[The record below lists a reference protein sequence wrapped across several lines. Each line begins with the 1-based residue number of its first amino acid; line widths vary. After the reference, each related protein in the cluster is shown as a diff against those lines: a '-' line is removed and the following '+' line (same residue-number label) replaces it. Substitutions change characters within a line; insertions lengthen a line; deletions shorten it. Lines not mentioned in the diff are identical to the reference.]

1 MKKQPNPLINLRN
14 MKQPPL
20 INQRNMNLP
29 PLINQRNIQQPPLIN
44 PQNTKQNLLQ
54 NMKNQPIPQKN
65 MFTPPQSTMRDK
77 QLNPNTK
84 NPNLSKNTYRKVL
97 MPLNQNLTT
106 KLKSLMYH
114 LN

>member
-1 MKKQPNPLINLRN
+1 MKNQPKPLINLRN

-65 MFTPPQSTMRDK
+65 MFTPPQNTMRVK
-77 QLNPNTK
+77 QLNPSTK
-84 NPNLSKNTYRKVL
+84 NPNLSKNTFRKEL
-97 MPLNQNLTT
+97 MPLNQNLIM
-106 KLKSLMYH
+106 KLKNLIYH